1 MENININQA
10 LEYVRG
16 AEAELSLLIG
26 KMLDKSFQEIDINL
40 LSEISDVRNILFK
53 QEMEL
58 IRIRDREERKAM
70 GASHD

>member
-16 AEAELSLLIG
+16 AETELTVLIG
-26 KMLDKSFQEIDINL
+26 KMLDKSFPDLDINL

-58 IRIRDREERKAM
+58 IKIRDREERNAM
-70 GASHD
+70 EADHD